1 MKFIKYTPYLYLAA
15 GIFFAVDAYIKFID
29 GDDSYW
35 FGLLLFAVCIFM
47 FFFRLRYIKK
57 FENYRNNRR

>member
-15 GIFFAVDAYIKFID
+15 GIFFAWDAYVKFID
-29 GDDSYW
+29 DDESYW

-57 FENYRNNRR
+57 FENYRNNRQ